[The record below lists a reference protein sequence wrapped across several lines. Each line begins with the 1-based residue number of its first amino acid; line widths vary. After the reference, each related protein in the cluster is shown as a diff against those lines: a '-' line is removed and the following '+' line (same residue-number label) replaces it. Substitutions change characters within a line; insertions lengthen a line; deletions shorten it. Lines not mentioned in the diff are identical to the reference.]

1 MGARRRAGLTTVVD
15 DVDDVDESGPSL
27 GVWLQWKAPQVPPG
41 VVTAWDPETEADP
54 DPETGDDPAY
64 GRVVTADPAW
74 DEALEILAA
83 DPEFHR
89 RRELIGGIGLHVV
102 VREADEWTLMPWPSD
117 ELVDDVVLTVP
128 VAQALA
134 AEPRADFYLE
144 AVVALI
150 TSTQENL
157 GLGE

>member
-1 MGARRRAGLTTVVD
+1 M
-15 DVDDVDESGPSL
+15 DESALSL
-27 GVWLQWKAPQVPPG
+27 GVWLQWKAPQAPPG
-41 VVTAWDPETEADP
+41 VVTAWDAAAEAELD
-54 DPETGDDPAY
+54 DPETGVGDDPAY
-64 GRVVTADPAW
+64 GRVVTTDPAW
-74 DEALEILAA
+74 DEALETLAA

-89 RRELIGGIGLHVV
+89 RRELVGGIGLHVV
-102 VREADEWTLMPWPSD
+102 VREVDEWTLMPWPSD

-128 VAQALA
+128 AAQVLA
-134 AEPRADFYLE
+134 AESRAELYLE